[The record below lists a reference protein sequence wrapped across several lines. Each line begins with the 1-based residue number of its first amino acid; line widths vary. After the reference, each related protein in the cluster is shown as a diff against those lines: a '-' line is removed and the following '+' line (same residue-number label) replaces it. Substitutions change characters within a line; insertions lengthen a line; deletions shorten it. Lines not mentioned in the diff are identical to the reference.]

1 MFKFVDS
8 IIEIDMRRFIDFEG
22 RWRVSPEKL
31 IDILNSN
38 SNSYSQVLFN
48 FLDCVDFEISGAD
61 SILRYVCKKCKLLPN
76 NAIVALYDP
85 AELEYASV
93 FQGKP
98 MALSSMIHEFRYSI
112 DNENATKKFLALYNR
127 TSMSRMRMAKFL
139 QDNFS
144 NDLILSCNSTL
155 HSFYENNM
163 YLQPSDG
170 KDLENWIKHQ
180 TGPIQDITKKS
191 VLETIELSSQFAKD
205 YLIEVVMESNPR
217 ILRVVTEKT
226 MRSFLFGKPFLVYA
240 APGFL
245 KMLTDMGFKTF
256 QPFINE
262 DYDLIEDQN
271 LRFAAIQQELLRL
284 GSLPIE
290 TLKEQ
295 LKTLNNI
302 FLHNQLLFRTRN
314 FDLNKIKWSKNA
326 DFFDHAMF
334 YQ

>member
-1 MFKFVDS
+1 M
-8 IIEIDMRRFIDFEG
+8 IEFDMRRFIDFEG
-22 RWRVSPEKL
+22 RWRVSPEVL

-38 SNSYSQVLFN
+38 SYRRVLFN

-76 NAIVALYDP
+76 NVIIALYDP

-98 MALSSMIHEFRYSI
+98 MALSSMIHRFSCTI
-112 DNENATKKFLALYNR
+112 NNENASKKFLALYNR
-127 TSMSRMRMAKFL
+127 TTLSRMRMTKFL
-139 QDNFS
+139 QDNFN

-155 HSFYENNM
+155 DSFYQCNM
-163 YLQPSDG
+163 YLKPLDG
-170 KDLENWIKHQ
+170 KELEDWLRLQN
-180 TGPIQDITKKS
+180 GPVQDITQKS
-191 VLETIELSSQFAKD
+191 VLEIIELSSQFAKD

-226 MRSFLFGKPFLVYA
+226 MRSFLFGKPFIVYA

-245 KMLTDMGFKTF
+245 KILTDMGFKTF

-290 TLKEQ
+290 TLIEQ
-295 LKTLNNI
+295 LKPLNDI

>member
-1 MFKFVDS
+1 
-8 IIEIDMRRFIDFEG
+8 MRRFIDFEG

-38 SNSYSQVLFN
+38 SYSRVLFN
-48 FLDCVDFEISGAD
+48 FLDCVDFEISGAE

-76 NAIVALYDP
+76 NVIVTIYDP

-93 FQGKP
+93 YQGKP
-98 MALSSMIHEFRYSI
+98 MALSSMIHKFDHNI

-127 TSMSRMRMAKFL
+127 TSLSRMRMAIFL
-139 QDNFS
+139 QDNFC

-155 HSFYENNM
+155 HSFYENDM

-170 KDLENWIKHQ
+170 KDLEHWIKHQ
-180 TGPIQDITKKS
+180 SGPIQDITQKS
-191 VLETIELSSQFAKD
+191 LLETIELSSQFAKD
-205 YLIEVVMESNPR
+205 YLIEVVIESNPR

-226 MRSFLFGKPFLVYA
+226 MRSFLFGKPFIVYA

-284 GSLPIE
+284 GSIPIE
-290 TLKEQ
+290 TLIEQ
-295 LKTLNNI
+295 SKTLNDI
-302 FLHNQLLFRTRN
+302 FLHNQSLFRTRN
-314 FDLNKIKWSKNA
+314 FDLTKIKWSKNA

-334 YQ
+334 YR